1 MSLLTIIQNAAGRLG
16 IPVPSAVVSSTDVQ
30 VAQLFSLANKE
41 GVELSA
47 RADWQVLTK
56 EKTFLTTAAE
66 TQIGALATDYG
77 HYLIDSMFNRSA
89 IRKIV
94 GPLTPAEWQ
103 AEKAFPVYTAVNPAF
118 RIRGNALLFTPPD
131 VTAGQTVA
139 YEYVSLNWALGA
151 DLTTY
156 KPAFT
161 ADDDTTLLNE
171 PLMTDGVVWRFKAAK
186 GFEYGQDFVKYEGD
200 AARLMA
206 QDGGGKPRLSLHH
219 GLGRRAFYPA
229 NIPEGNWPG

>member
-1 MSLLTIIQNAAGRLG
+1 LSLLTIIRNAAGRLG
-16 IPVPSAVVSSTDVQ
+16 IPVPSAVVSSTDTQ
-30 VAQLFSLANKE
+30 VMQLYSLANKE

-47 RADWQVLTK
+47 RADWQILTK

-66 TQIGALATDYG
+66 TQVGGLASDYG

-118 RIRGNALLFTPPD
+118 RIRGNALLFTPSD

-139 YEYVSLNWALGA
+139 YEYVSLNWVLAA
-151 DLTTY
+151 DGTTY
-156 KPAFT
+156 KSSFT
-161 ADDDTTLLNE
+161 ADDDTALLDE
-171 PLMTDGVVWRFKAAK
+171 PLMTDGVVWRFKAVK
-186 GFEYGQDFVKYEGD
+186 GFEYGQDFTKYEED
-200 AARLMA
+200 VARISG
-206 QDGGGKPRLSLHH
+206 QDGAGKPRLNLHY
-219 GLGRRAFYPA
+219 GLGRTAFYPA
-229 NIPEGNWPG
+229 NIPEGNWPS

>member
-1 MSLLTIIQNAAGRLG
+1 VSLLSIIQGAAGRLG
-16 IPVPSAVVSSTDVQ
+16 IPSPSAVISSTNAQ
-30 VAQLFSLANKE
+30 VAQLLSLANKE

-66 TQIGALATDYG
+66 TQVGAVATDYG

-94 GPLTPAEWQ
+94 GPMTPAEWQ

-118 RIRGNALLFTPPD
+118 RIRGNALLFTPSD

-139 YEYVSLNWALGA
+139 YEYISLNWVLAA
-151 DLTTY
+151 DGTTY
-156 KPAFT
+156 KAAFT
-161 ADDDTTLLNE
+161 VDTDTSVLNE
-171 PLMTDGVVWRFKAAK
+171 TVMTNGVVWRFKSAK
-186 GFEYGQDFVKYEGD
+186 GLDFTEEFQEYEESV
-200 AARLMA
+200 ARLIA
-206 QDGGGKPRLSLHH
+206 QDGGGRPRLNLGY
-219 GLGRRAFYPA
+219 GLGRTAFYPA
-229 NIPEGNWPG
+229 NIPEGNWPS